1 MRYREFLIF
10 KMVVVRPL
18 GFLKLKLFLS
28 AMHFRDAFGVIMP
41 NFVEIGHTIVKISQF
56 CSVFL

>member
-18 GFLKLKLFLS
+18 GFLKLKFFLL
-28 AMHFRDAFGVIMP
+28 AMHFRDALGVIMP
-41 NFVEIGHTIVKISQF
+41 NFVEIGYTIVEISQF